1 MILDRRVP
9 LARLLSIVI
18 AAMMFVE
25 MLFFPVAATAAE
37 QEVNDV
43 QSELLNLVPNGSFE
57 EVAGGMPT
65 GWVRWVAS
73 GTPGAV
79 ASVGESVYKDG
90 AKSFKMISDSTSTR
104 TAYGRSIGGIKE
116 NTKYDFSGWVR
127 TEGVIGKAAT
137 SRSATIRIQF
147 IDAANVYTGP
157 VFVGSLKGTQDW
169 TMISQQIT
177 TPPGTVKI
185 LLQCFIWEAS
195 GTVWFDNL
203 VLTENVGTNPP
214 DDEEGD
220 LPQASE
226 IVAALKAKHPNKNH
240 PRIMATASDFARIRS
255 QIANDPYVAQM
266 VQQVKAEALNSMD
279 QPLPEYY
286 LPDGY
291 RLLATSQRMVS
302 DIRRLGMM
310 AQLVDG
316 EDRTQYVDRAWAL
329 LQAAGSFPDW
339 NPQHFLDVSEMTN
352 AFAIA
357 YDWMYDEWTEEQK
370 SFIRNAIVTKGLEP
384 ALAAYRG
391 EDPKAWW
398 INVRHNW
405 NTVVNGGIGIGALAV
420 ADENEQLELL
430 AGEVLEGGFRLIQL
444 VLPTFEPDGGG
455 EEGVG
460 YWDYNARYFVYYAAS
475 LESALGTD
483 YGLSDATGVSGT
495 PYFPIYL
502 AGPNGSFNYG
512 DNSTSFVRNPIY
524 FWFAN
529 RYNDPDLGWYRRSQ
543 LDSGTPP
550 SELDL
555 LWYNPDN
562 ISDTNEVSLDLD
574 KLFQG
579 VNAGSMRNA
588 WDDPYATFVGFK
600 GGSNTYNHSHLDL
613 GTFVLDALGE
623 RWANDLG
630 SDNYNLPGYFSST
643 GRSNYYRLRTEGH
656 NTLVLNPSYED
667 GQIANAKA
675 NIIGSGFSPQ
685 QAYMITDL
693 SAAYATHATQVKR
706 GIALLDHRRQIVL
719 QDEVKMKAP
728 GDFFWFMHTSAQIE
742 ITDGGKSALLTSGDK
757 KMWAHILTTDADVSF
772 EIRDSEPLPA
782 SPNPS
787 GQAVNV
793 NPKLA
798 IRGSEIDELR
808 LSVLFVPLMAWE
820 ELPTQLPAVTP
831 LEQWDIPDSGVAALS
846 HMKLNGDLLQG
857 FRKDTFT
864 YQLELSEEMDIPVVE
879 ADPERAG
886 DTVSVTYPDS
896 LPGMVSIRVQ
906 SGDNTAMAS
915 EYRVY
920 LNVPVDLEAVVTASA
935 HDGNEPKNTLDKNL
949 DTRWSAQGL
958 GQWIQYK
965 LDSVREINHVD
976 IAFYSGDK
984 RSTLFDILVS
994 SDGEAWTKVYSGQ
1007 SSGTTKNLES
1017 FSFQEVSAQYVRIV
1031 GYGNTLNLW
1040 NSLAEVEI
1048 DGLPEL
1054 VQPDR
1059 LGNLTAELDNSKIL
1073 IGETAQLNV
1082 QAFMRSGANLD
1093 WNLASRRYFTLNP
1106 AIAQIDQ
1113 QGVVQGIGYGSTK
1126 VGVEVTLWGYTKTA
1140 VAEVIVDDGA
1150 IYLVPTADTFVQGGL
1165 SVGNNYGSNKTL
1177 LVKNDSSPNNTRES
1191 FMQFDLSSVQNPVV
1205 SAKLYVNAAVQDS
1218 GGTEATLAL
1227 YEALS
1232 DWNENE
1238 MTWNTKPERGSLLN
1252 STQMDSVF
1260 QWREIDLTTYVQD
1273 QYARGEKLNLA
1284 FLQNMDAKGLA
1295 IQIRSREHDLKP
1307 YLRIMTEPAAPPV
1320 TTASVLPSEPNGRNG
1335 WYKDSVTL
1343 TLDVEDA
1350 SGGVVSTEL
1359 RIGDQGG
1366 WQPYLQPISF
1376 EDGEYTVQFR
1386 SKNER
1391 GGQEEARQL
1400 QFAVDTIAPVVT
1412 LAVYGSYASSDFV
1425 VPAAWIE
1432 MMDTMSGL
1440 DDSAMSVMLDGV
1452 VLQPELTVPLY
1463 TLALGKHQLTVTG
1476 VDLAGNEAV
1485 AIAEF
1490 TVKSSM
1496 AALQALV
1503 TEFRVLGWIDNEGI
1517 ADSLQAKLNEGNL
1530 NSFVNELHA
1539 QAGKHITSEASSILI
1554 RNAQYL
1560 ME

>member
-1 MILDRRVP
+1 MILDRKVP

-18 AAMMFVE
+18 VAILFIE
-25 MLFFPVAATAAE
+25 MLFFPVAAKAAE
-37 QEVNDV
+37 QELNDE
-43 QSELLNLVPNGSFE
+43 QSELLNLVPNSSFE
-57 EVAGGMPT
+57 EVTGGMPT

-79 ASVGESVYKDG
+79 ASVDESVYKDG
-90 AKSFKMISDSTSTR
+90 AKSFKMIGESTSTR

-116 NTKYDFSGWVR
+116 NTTYDFSGWVR
-127 TEGVIGKAAT
+127 TEGVIGKASN

-169 TMISQQIT
+169 TLVSQQIT

-214 DDEEGD
+214 EDEEVD
-220 LPQASE
+220 LPQAGE

-240 PRIMATASDFARIRS
+240 PRIMATASDFSRIRN

-266 VQQVKAEALNSMD
+266 FQKVKAEALNSLD
-279 QPLPEYY
+279 QPLPEYV

-291 RLLATSQRMVS
+291 RLLATSQRVLNE
-302 DIRRLGMM
+302 IRRLGMM

-316 EDRTQYVDRAWAL
+316 EERAQYVDRAWAL

-339 NPQHFLDVSEMTN
+339 NPQHFLDVGEMTN
-352 AFAIA
+352 AFAVA

-370 SFIRNAIVTKGLEP
+370 AFIRNAIVTKGLEP

-391 EDPKAWW
+391 EDSKAWW
-398 INVRHNW
+398 LNVRHNW
-405 NTVVNGGIGIGALAV
+405 NTVVNGGIGIGALAI

-430 AGEVLEGGFRLIQL
+430 AGEVLEGGLRLIQL

-460 YWDYNARYFVYYAAS
+460 YWDYNARYFVYYVSS

-512 DNSTSFVRNPIY
+512 DNSTSIVRNPIY

-529 RYNDPDLGWYRRSQ
+529 RFNNPDLGWYQRSQ
-543 LDSGTPP
+543 LDNGTPP
-550 SELDL
+550 GELDL

-562 ISDTNEVSLDLD
+562 VSDSNHVSLDLD
-574 KLFQG
+574 QLYQG
-579 VNAGSMRNA
+579 IDAGSMRNA
-588 WDDPYATFVGFK
+588 WNDPYATFVGFK

-613 GTFVLDALGE
+613 GTFVIDALGE

-630 SDNYNLPGYFSST
+630 LDNYNLPGYFSST

-656 NTLVLNPSYED
+656 NTLVLNPTYED
-667 GQIANAKA
+667 GQIANARA
-675 NIIGSGFSPQ
+675 NIIGTGFSAQ

-693 SAAYATHATQVKR
+693 SAAYATQAAQVKR
-706 GIALLDHRRQIVL
+706 GMALIDHRRQIVL

-742 ITDGGKSALLTSGDK
+742 ITDAGKSALLTSGDK

-772 EIRDSEPLPA
+772 EIRDSEPLPT

-793 NPKLA
+793 NPKLT

-820 ELPTQLPAVTP
+820 EIPEQLPEVTP
-831 LEQWDIPDSGVAALS
+831 LEQWDIPDSDAAALS
-846 HMKLNGDLLQG
+846 HIKVNGDLLQG

-864 YQLELSEEMDIPVVE
+864 YHMELSEGAVIPVVE
-879 ADPERAG
+879 AYSEQAG
-886 DTVSVTYPDS
+886 DTVSVVYPDS
-896 LPGMVSIRVQ
+896 LPGLVSIRVQ
-906 SGDNTAMAS
+906 PGDNTTMAS
-915 EYRVY
+915 EYRLY
-920 LNVPVDLEAVVTASA
+920 LNVPDDSDAIVKASA
-935 HDGNEPKNTLDKNL
+935 DDGNEPKNTLDKNL

-965 LDSVREINHVD
+965 LDSEREINHVD

-994 SDGEAWTKVYSGQ
+994 SDGEEWTKVYSGQ
-1007 SSGTTKNLES
+1007 SSGTTTRLES

-1054 VQPDR
+1054 VLPDR
-1059 LGNLTAELDNSKIL
+1059 LGSVTAELDNRIML
-1073 IGETAQLNV
+1073 VGENAQLNV
-1082 QAFMRSGANLD
+1082 QAFMQSGANLD
-1093 WNLASRRYFTLNP
+1093 WSLASRRYFTLNP

-1126 VGVEVTLWGYTKTA
+1126 VGVDVNLGGYTKTA
-1140 VAEVIVDDGA
+1140 VTEVVVDDGA
-1150 IYLVPTADTFVQGGL
+1150 IYIVPTADSFVQGGL

-1177 LVKNDSSPNNTRES
+1177 LAKNDAGQNNTRES
-1191 FMQFDLSSVQNPVV
+1191 FMQFDLSSVQNQIV

-1227 YEALS
+1227 YEVLS
-1232 DWNENE
+1232 DWNESE
-1238 MTWNTKPERGSLLN
+1238 ITWNTRPERGAFLN
-1252 STQMDSVF
+1252 SIQIDSTF

-1284 FLQNMDAKGLA
+1284 FLQNMDGKGLA

-1307 YLRIMTEPAAPPV
+1307 YLKIMTEPAAPPV
-1320 TTASVLPSEPNGRNG
+1320 TTASLLPSEPNGRNG
-1335 WYKDSVTL
+1335 WYTDAVTL
-1343 TLDVEDA
+1343 ALEVEDT
-1350 SGGVVSTEL
+1350 SGGAVSTEL
-1359 RIGDQGG
+1359 RIGDEEG
-1366 WQPYLQPISF
+1366 WQPYVQPISF
-1376 EDGEYTVQFR
+1376 EDGEHIVQFR
-1386 SKNER
+1386 SRNDKE
-1391 GGQEEARQL
+1391 GQEEAHEL

-1425 VPAAWIE
+1425 VPAAWIK
-1432 MMDTMSGL
+1432 MTDTMSGL

-1452 VLQPELTVPLY
+1452 VLQPEQTVPLY
-1463 TLALGKHQLTVTG
+1463 TLALGTHQLTVTG

-1490 TVKSSM
+1490 TVESSM

-1503 TEFRVLGWIDNEGI
+1503 AEFQVQGRIDNDGI
-1517 ADSLQAKLNEGNL
+1517 ANSLQAKLNAGDL
-1530 NSFVNELHA
+1530 NSFVFELNA
-1539 QAGKHITSEASSILI
+1539 QAGKHITTEAASILI